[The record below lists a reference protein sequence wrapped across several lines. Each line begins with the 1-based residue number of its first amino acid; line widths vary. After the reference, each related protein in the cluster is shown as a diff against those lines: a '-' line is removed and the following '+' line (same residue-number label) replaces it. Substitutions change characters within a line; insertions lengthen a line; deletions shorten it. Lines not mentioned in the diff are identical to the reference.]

1 MRVWL
6 KKRVV
11 WAVNIMKFGKQEE
24 LVGLW
29 SRKCLDKVAGIVSI
43 VGKEVGYVCSVIKKE
58 WGESR

>member
-1 MRVWL
+1 
-6 KKRVV
+6 
-11 WAVNIMKFGKQEE
+11 MKFGKQEE